1 MTQANNAV
9 YTDISAAQLVEEAIR
24 RGEGEL
30 AANGSLVVRTG
41 HRTGRSPVDRFI
53 VEEPSTKDAIAWGNI
68 NRPFP
73 ADKFDALW
81 ARVEAFN
88 NAQDHFVSHVHVGS
102 AEAYYLPV
110 KMTTAT
116 AWQNLFGRCLFIEP
130 EQYNPAGK
138 DEWQVLNVANFE
150 CVPERDG
157 TNSDG
162 CVILNFAQKK
172 VLIAG
177 MRYAGEMKKAMFS
190 VQNFLLPE
198 RDVLPMHCA
207 ANIGEAGDV
216 TLFFGLSGT
225 GKTTLSADES
235 RYLIGDDEHGWGEGV
250 VFNVEG
256 GCYAKCIDLSEKNEP
271 VIWKAIKFGAVLEN
285 VVLDEE
291 RVPDYADDSLTQNS
305 RAAYPL
311 EHVEK
316 RSEKNLG
323 GEPNAVIFLTCDL
336 TGVLPPVSILN
347 NEQAAYH
354 FLSGYTA
361 LVGSTEMGSGGG
373 IKSTFSTCFG
383 APFFPRPA
391 GVYAELLIKRIK
403 AFGSKVYLVNTGW
416 TGGGYGVG
424 KRFNIPTTR
433 GVIAAIQS
441 GALVDAETEHL
452 DIINL
457 DVPKAV
463 PGVETNLLNPRHL
476 GRQGCLRRGGEG
488 PGQAVH
494 RELQEVRGLRRDQ
507 GRGSAVVSCFVGH
520 EKTAFGRFFHG
531 RSSGIADSHQVAAR
545 TAVTGGQVVARR
557 EIPAA
562 QAQVAGLQAAHL
574 AGAHGADADVSGTRM
589 HGATAE
595 AEATSR
601 LALLRG
607 VHRARRLDDGTREV
621 DDPTD
626 AVGEKITGNSYK
638 KTEQS
643 QSAHP
648 VHDLD
653 S

>member
-1 MTQANNAV
+1 MTQANTAV
-9 YTDISAAQLVEEAIR
+9 YTDISAAQLVEEALR

-30 AANGSLVVRTG
+30 AASGALVVRTG
-41 HRTGRSPVDRFI
+41 HRTGRSPADRFI
-53 VEEPSTKDAIAWGNI
+53 VQEPSSEAKIAWGPI

-81 ARVEAFN
+81 DRVQAFSD
-88 NAQDHFVSHVHVGS
+88 AQDSFVSYVHVGA
-102 AEAYYLPV
+102 AEAHYLPV

-130 EQYNPAGK
+130 EQYNQGAK
-138 DEWQVLNVANFE
+138 AEWQVLNVANFE

-162 CVILNFAQKK
+162 CVIINFAARK

-190 VQNFLLPE
+190 VQNFLLPDA
-198 RDVLPMHCA
+198 DVLPMHCA
-207 ANIGEAGDV
+207 ANIGEDGDV

-235 RYLIGDDEHGWGEGV
+235 RYLIGDDEHGWGVGS
-250 VFNVEG
+250 VFNIEG

-271 VIWKAIKFGAVLEN
+271 VIWKAIRFGAVLEN
-285 VVLDEE
+285 VVLDGN
-291 RVPDYADDSLTQNS
+291 RVADYADDSLTQNS

-311 EHVEK
+311 SHVEK
-316 RSEKNLG
+316 RSERNLG

-347 NEQAAYH
+347 EEQAAYH

-391 GVYAELLIKRIK
+391 GEYAELLIKRIQG
-403 AFGSKVYLVNTGW
+403 FGSKVYLVNTGW

-441 GALVDAETEHL
+441 GALIGTETEQL
-452 DIINL
+452 PIINL
-457 DVPKAV
+457 SVPTSV
-463 PGVETNLLNPRHL
+463 PGVETSLLNPRNTWADQN
-476 GRQGCLRRGGEG
+476 GYDE
-488 PGQAVH
+488 AAK
-494 RELQEVRGLRRDQ
+494 GL
-507 GRGSAVVSCFVGH
+507 
-520 EKTAFGRFFHG
+520 
-531 RSSGIADSHQVAAR
+531 
-545 TAVTGGQVVARR
+545 
-557 EIPAA
+557 A
-562 QAQVAGLQAAHL
+562 QQFIENFKKF
-574 AGAHGADADVSGTRM
+574 DVS
-589 HGATAE
+589 
-595 AEATSR
+595 
-601 LALLRG
+601 
-607 VHRARRLDDGTREV
+607 
-621 DDPTD
+621 D
-626 AVGEKITGNSYK
+626 AIRDAGP
-638 KTEQS
+638 Q
-643 QSAHP
+643 
-648 VHDLD
+648 L
-653 S
+653 

>member
-1 MTQANNAV
+1 MTQANPAV
-9 YTDISAAQLVEEAIR
+9 YTDISPAQLIEEAVR

-41 HRTGRSPVDRFI
+41 HRTGRSPADRYI
-53 VEEPSTKDAIAWGNI
+53 VQEPSTEAKIAWGSI

-73 ADKFDALW
+73 SDKFDALW

-88 NAQDHFVSHVHVGS
+88 KGQDHFVSYVHVGS
-102 AEAYYLPV
+102 AEAHYLPV
-110 KMTTAT
+110 KMTTQT
-116 AWQNLFGRCLFIEP
+116 AWQNLFGRCLFINP
-130 EQYNPAGK
+130 EVYNPASKG
-138 DEWQVLNVANFE
+138 EWQVLNVANFE

-162 CVILNFAQKK
+162 CVIINFAQKK

-198 RDVLPMHCA
+198 VDVLPMHCA
-207 ANIGEAGDV
+207 ANIGEEGDV

-225 GKTTLSADES
+225 GKTTLSADPS
-235 RYLIGDDEHGWGEGV
+235 RYLIGDDEHGWGVGV
-250 VFNVEG
+250 VFNIEG

-271 VIWKAIKFGAVLEN
+271 VIWKAIQFGAVLEN
-285 VVLDEE
+285 VVLDEN
-291 RVPDYADDSLTQNS
+291 RIPNYADDSLTQNS

-311 EHVEK
+311 ELIEK

-361 LVGSTEMGSGGG
+361 LVASTEMGSGGG

-391 GVYAELLIKRIK
+391 GEYAELLIKRIQG
-403 AFGSKVYLVNTGW
+403 FGSRVYLVNTGW

-433 GVIAAIQS
+433 AVIAAIQT
-441 GALVDAETEHL
+441 GALAGAETEHL
-452 DIINL
+452 PIINL

-463 PGVETNLLNPRHL
+463 EGVDSVLLNPRNTWAD
-476 GRQGCLRRGGEG
+476 QNAYDE
-488 PGQAVH
+488 AAK
-494 RELQEVRGLRRDQ
+494 EL
-507 GRGSAVVSCFVGH
+507 
-520 EKTAFGRFFHG
+520 
-531 RSSGIADSHQVAAR
+531 AAKFI
-545 TAVTGGQVVARR
+545 
-557 EIPAA
+557 ENFKKF
-562 QAQVAGLQAAHL
+562 
-574 AGAHGADADVSGTRM
+574 DVSDAIRNAGP
-589 HGATAE
+589 
-595 AEATSR
+595 
-601 LALLRG
+601 LL
-607 VHRARRLDDGTREV
+607 
-621 DDPTD
+621 
-626 AVGEKITGNSYK
+626 
-638 KTEQS
+638 
-643 QSAHP
+643 
-648 VHDLD
+648 
-653 S
+653 

>member
-9 YTDISAAQLVEEAIR
+9 YTDLSVDDLVKEALS

-30 AANGSLVVRTG
+30 ADTGALVVRTG

-53 VEEPSTKDAIAWGNI
+53 VDEPSTSASIAWGPI
-68 NRPFP
+68 NRKFP

-81 ARVEAFN
+81 DRVEAFN
-88 NAQDHFVSHVHVGS
+88 NAQDHFVSHVHVGAS
-102 AEAYYLPV
+102 EDHYLAV
-110 KMTTAT
+110 KMTTQT
-116 AWQNLFGRCLFIEP
+116 AWQNLFGRCLFINP
-130 EQYNPAGK
+130 QKYNPAGR

-190 VQNFLLPE
+190 VQNFLLPAA
-198 RDVLPMHCA
+198 DVLPMHCA

-235 RYLIGDDEHGWGEGV
+235 RYLIGDDEHGWGVGV
-250 VFNVEG
+250 VFNIEG

-271 VIWKAIKFGAVLEN
+271 VIWKAIQHGAVLEN
-285 VVLDEE
+285 VVLDP
-291 RVPDYADDSLTQNS
+291 VTKKADYADDSLTQNS
-305 RAAYPL
+305 RAAYPREL
-311 EHVEK
+311 IEK
-316 RSEKNLG
+316 RAPKNLG

-336 TGVLPPVSILN
+336 TGVLPPVSILSE
-347 NEQAAYH
+347 EQAAYH

-361 LVGSTEMGSGGG
+361 LVGSTEMGSGSG

-391 GVYAELLIKRIK
+391 GEYAELLIKRIRG
-403 AFGSKVYLVNTGW
+403 FGSKVYLVNTGW

-433 GVIAAIQS
+433 AVIAAIQS
-441 GALVDAETEHL
+441 GALIGAETEHL

-457 DVPKAV
+457 DVPLAV
-463 PGVETNLLNPRHL
+463 PGVETVLLNPRN
-476 GRQGCLRRGGEG
+476 
-488 PGQAVH
+488 
-494 RELQEVRGLRRDQ
+494 
-507 GRGSAVVSCFVGH
+507 
-520 EKTAFGRFFHG
+520 TW
-531 RSSGIADSHQVAAR
+531 ADKAAYD
-545 TAVTGGQVVARR
+545 
-557 EIPAA
+557 EAA
-562 QAQVAGLQAAHL
+562 KALAGLFTENFKKF
-574 AGAHGADADVSGTRM
+574 DVS
-589 HGATAE
+589 
-595 AEATSR
+595 
-601 LALLRG
+601 
-607 VHRARRLDDGTREV
+607 
-621 DDPTD
+621 D
-626 AVGEKITGNSYK
+626 AIKAAGP
-638 KTEQS
+638 Q
-643 QSAHP
+643 
-648 VHDLD
+648 L
-653 S
+653 

>member
-9 YTDISAAQLVEEAIR
+9 HTDISAAQLVEEALR

-30 AANGSLVVRTG
+30 AATGSLVVRTG
-41 HRTGRSPVDRFI
+41 HRTGRSPADRFI
-53 VEEPSTKDAIAWGNI
+53 VQEPSTEAKIAWGAI

-81 ARVEAFN
+81 DRVQAFSD
-88 NAQDHFVSHVHVGS
+88 AQDSFVSYVHVGS
-102 AEAYYLPV
+102 ADAHYLPV

-116 AWQNLFGRCLFIEP
+116 AWQNLFGRCLFINP
-130 EQYNPAGK
+130 PQYNPASKG
-138 DEWQVLNVANFE
+138 EWQILNVANFE

-162 CVILNFAQKK
+162 CVILNFAAKK

-190 VQNFLLPE
+190 VQNFLLPDA
-198 RDVLPMHCA
+198 DVLPMHCA
-207 ANIGEAGDV
+207 ANIGEEGDV

-225 GKTTLSADES
+225 GKTTLSADPS
-235 RYLIGDDEHGWGEGV
+235 RYLIGDDEHGWGVGV
-250 VFNVEG
+250 VFNIEG

-271 VIWKAIKFGAVLEN
+271 VIWKAIQFGAVLEN
-285 VVLDEE
+285 VVLDEN

-311 EHVEK
+311 ELIEK
-316 RSEKNLG
+316 RSENNLG

-347 NEQAAYH
+347 EEQAAYH

-391 GVYAELLIKRIK
+391 GEYAELLIKRIRG
-403 AFGSKVYLVNTGW
+403 FGSKVYLVNTGW

-441 GALVDAETEHL
+441 GALIGTETEQL
-452 DIINL
+452 PIINL
-457 DVPKAV
+457 SVPKSV
-463 PGVETNLLNPRHL
+463 PGVETNLLNPRNTWAD
-476 GRQGCLRRGGEG
+476 QNAYD
-488 PGQAVH
+488 QAAK
-494 RELQEVRGLRRDQ
+494 GL
-507 GRGSAVVSCFVGH
+507 
-520 EKTAFGRFFHG
+520 
-531 RSSGIADSHQVAAR
+531 
-545 TAVTGGQVVARR
+545 
-557 EIPAA
+557 
-562 QAQVAGLQAAHL
+562 AGLFVENFKKF
-574 AGAHGADADVSGTRM
+574 DVS
-589 HGATAE
+589 
-595 AEATSR
+595 
-601 LALLRG
+601 
-607 VHRARRLDDGTREV
+607 
-621 DDPTD
+621 D
-626 AVGEKITGNSYK
+626 AIRNAGP
-638 KTEQS
+638 Q
-643 QSAHP
+643 
-648 VHDLD
+648 L
-653 S
+653 